1 MTETIENLAQNLRTD
16 EALIKTHLNNQ
27 FAHPTADPLDMT
39 KIGYANAR
47 GFVSK
52 SQIGQALGIPRYLPD
67 NTDVFSLDPGYYK
80 CYKLKGLP
88 DNVSTKGRVWI
99 IKVNYPLDNHD
110 LGLITVTNEVG
121 SALVAAR
128 SRGGTW
134 YWLRYGDK
142 LKFGEDLA
150 NNNSYYTLIH
160 TENKMQVHIHI
171 DFDINVSK
179 FSYKHVSIP
188 YPGSLW
194 LPEWNVG
201 NMTTGLVAQGSG
213 FSSSGNSYRPVQMW
227 FDASLYIINQ
237 NDVDINHVWGDF
249 RYELDKF

>member
-1 MTETIENLAQNLRTD
+1 MTETIENLAQNLRAD
-16 EALIKTHLNNQ
+16 EALIKTHLNNP
-27 FAHPTADPLDMT
+27 FAHPIADPLDMT
-39 KIGYANAR
+39 KIGYANGH
-47 GFVSK
+47 GFVSR

-88 DNVSTKGRVWI
+88 DNVSTKGRVWT

-128 SRGGTW
+128 SNEGNW

-142 LKFGEDLA
+142 LKFGGDLA
-150 NNNSYYTLIH
+150 NSNSYYTLIH
-160 TENKMQVHIHI
+160 TENKIQVHIHI

-179 FSYKHVSIP
+179 FSYKHISTP

-194 LPEWNVG
+194 LPEWNG
-201 NMTTGLVAQGSG
+201 SMNNGLNIEGSAY
-213 FSSSGNSYRPVQMW
+213 SGNSYKPIQIW
-227 FDASLYIINQ
+227 FDASLYIINY
-237 NDVDINHVWGDF
+237 NDVDINHIWGDF
-249 RYELDKF
+249 RYDLNKF

>member
-16 EALIKTHLNNQ
+16 EALLKAHLNNP
-27 FAHPTADPLDMT
+27 FAHPIADPLDMT
-39 KIGYANAR
+39 KTGYANGH
-47 GFVSK
+47 GFVSR

-67 NTDVFSLDPGYYK
+67 NTDFFSLDPGYYK

-88 DNVSTKGRVWI
+88 DNVSTKGRVWT

-128 SRGGTW
+128 SNEGNW

-142 LKFGEDLA
+142 LKFGGDLA
-150 NNNSYYTLIH
+150 SSASYYTLIH
-160 TENKMQVHIHI
+160 AENKIQVHIHI
-171 DFDINVSK
+171 DFEINVSK
-179 FSYKHVSIP
+179 YSYKHISTP

-194 LPEWNVG
+194 LPEWNSS
-201 NMTTGLVAQGSG
+201 MTNGLNVEGSAYSG
-213 FSSSGNSYRPVQMW
+213 SSYKSIQMW
-227 FDASLYIINQ
+227 FDSSLFIIND
-237 NDVDINHVWGDF
+237 NDVDINHIWGDF

>member
-1 MTETIENLAQNLRTD
+1 MTETIENLAQNLRVD

-27 FAHPTADPLDMT
+27 FAHPIADPLDMT
-39 KIGYANAR
+39 KIGYANDH

-128 SRGGTW
+128 SREGTW

-142 LKFGEDLA
+142 LKFGGDLA
-150 NNNSYYTLIH
+150 NSNSYYTLIH
-160 TENKMQVHIHI
+160 TENKIQVHIHI
-171 DFDINVSK
+171 DFEVNVSK
-179 FSYKHVSIP
+179 YSYKHVANP

-194 LPEWNVG
+194 LPEWNGV
-201 NMTTGLVAQGSG
+201 MTNGLNIEGSAH
-213 FSSSGNSYRPVQMW
+213 SGNSYKPVQLW
-227 FDASLYIINQ
+227 FDSSLFIIND

-249 RYELDKF
+249 RYDLNKF

>member
-27 FAHPTADPLDMT
+27 FAHPIADPLDMS
-39 KIGYANAR
+39 KIGYANGH
-47 GFVSK
+47 GFVAR

-88 DNVSTKGRVWI
+88 DNVSTKGRIWL

-110 LGLITVTNEVG
+110 SGLITVTNEVG

-128 SRGGTW
+128 SREGTW

-142 LKFGEDLA
+142 VKLGEDLA

-179 FSYKHVSIP
+179 FSYKHMSIS

-194 LPEWNVG
+194 LPGWNG
-201 NMTTGLVAQGSG
+201 SMNNGLNIEGSAH
-213 FSSSGNSYRPVQMW
+213 SGDSYKPVQLW
-227 FDASLYIINQ
+227 FDSSLYIINY
-237 NDVDINHVWGDF
+237 NDVDINHIWGDF

>member
-1 MTETIENLAQNLRTD
+1 MTETIENLAQNLRVD
-16 EALIKTHLNNQ
+16 EALIKTHINNQ
-27 FAHPTADPLDMT
+27 FAHPIADPLDMS
-39 KIGYANAR
+39 KIGYANGH
-47 GFVSK
+47 GFVAR

-88 DNVSTKGRVWI
+88 DNVSTKGRVWT

-128 SRGGTW
+128 SREGTW

-142 LKFGEDLA
+142 VKLGEDLA

-179 FSYKHVSIP
+179 FSYKHMSIS

-194 LPEWNVG
+194 LPGWNG
-201 NMTTGLVAQGSG
+201 SMNNGLNIEGSAH
-213 FSSSGNSYRPVQMW
+213 SGDSYKPVQLW
-227 FDASLYIINQ
+227 FDSSLYIINY
-237 NDVDINHVWGDF
+237 NDVDINHIWGDF

>member
-27 FAHPTADPLDMT
+27 FAHPIADPLDMT
-39 KIGYANAR
+39 KIGYANGH
-47 GFVSK
+47 GFVSR

-88 DNVSTKGRVWI
+88 DNVSTKGRIWM

-110 LGLITVTNEVG
+110 SGLITVTNEVG

-142 LKFGEDLA
+142 LKLGGDLA
-150 NNNSYYTLIH
+150 NSNSYYTLIH

-171 DFDINVSK
+171 DFEVNVSK
-179 FSYKHVSIP
+179 YSYKHIPNP

-194 LPEWNVG
+194 LPEWNG
-201 NMTTGLVAQGSG
+201 EMTNGLSIEGSAY
-213 FSSSGNSYRPVQMW
+213 SGNSYKSIQMW
-227 FDASLYIINQ
+227 FDPSLYIINDK
-237 NDVDINHVWGDF
+237 DVDINHVWGDF
-249 RYELDKF
+249 RYDLNKF